1 MKLISSM
8 HTWDESYNGF
18 FRHPWPQG
26 KPQGVSRML
35 SLDFG
40 FHYMVVL
47 QLPFS
52 FIGKFGFTAVCCFCL
67 CLLSDLGN

>member
-18 FRHPWPQG
+18 FRHPWPRG

-52 FIGKFGFTAVCCFCL
+52 FIGKIWLYSCMLFLLVFTI
-67 CLLSDLGN
+67 